1 MSQLKDR
8 RTSMRVTAE
17 NIVLNSGEW
26 FTQNEL
32 NSIATCQQFELDEW
46 ELSGKIFSIHHDGTD
61 YYPTYALDSKDYR
74 PLDAM
79 AKVISIFSGHK
90 NGWGMAF
97 WFMSANGCLGAV
109 TPKSIIATEPER
121 VLAAARDEIEG
132 VAYG

>member
-46 ELSGKIFSIHHDGTD
+46 ELSGKYFPSIMTAQITIRHMRWIR
-61 YYPTYALDSKDYR
+61 K
-74 PLDAM
+74 
-79 AKVISIFSGHK
+79 
-90 NGWGMAF
+90 
-97 WFMSANGCLGAV
+97 
-109 TPKSIIATEPER
+109 IIDR
-121 VLAAARDEIEG
+121 
-132 VAYG
+132 

>member
-46 ELSGKIFSIHHDGTD
+46 ELSGKIFSVHHGNTD
-61 YYPTYALDSKDYR
+61 YYPIYTLDSEHR
-74 PLDAM
+74 PLDVIEE
-79 AKVISIFSGHK
+79 VISIFSGHK
-90 NGWGMAF
+90 DGWGMAF
-97 WFMSANGCLGAV
+97 WFMSANGYLGGV
-109 TPKSIIATEPER
+109 TPKSIVAAEPER
-121 VLAAARDEIEG
+121 VLAAARDDVEG
-132 VAYG
+132 ISHG

>member
-61 YYPTYALDSKDYR
+61 YYPTYALDSKGHCCKVSDEAAFCLIQR
-74 PLDAM
+74 PY
-79 AKVISIFSGHK
+79 ISKTLLTRRISPRG
-90 NGWGMAF
+90 
-97 WFMSANGCLGAV
+97 S
-109 TPKSIIATEPER
+109 P
-121 VLAAARDEIEG
+121 
-132 VAYG
+132 

>member
-46 ELSGKIFSIHHDGTD
+46 ELSGKI
-61 YYPTYALDSKDYR
+61 
-74 PLDAM
+74 
-79 AKVISIFSGHK
+79 
-90 NGWGMAF
+90 
-97 WFMSANGCLGAV
+97 
-109 TPKSIIATEPER
+109 
-121 VLAAARDEIEG
+121 
-132 VAYG
+132 

>member
-1 MSQLKDR
+1 MSQLKVR

-79 AKVISIFSGHK
+79 AKVILDYHRDSASFSNRCGI
-90 NGWGMAF
+90 
-97 WFMSANGCLGAV
+97 GAV
-109 TPKSIIATEPER
+109 RIPALAKSVTIHSR
-121 VLAAARDEIEG
+121 LNR
-132 VAYG
+132 